1 MSEEQIYKIAQSVTE
16 SLIAARKVEIE
27 KSAVDQATKQA
38 SELISR
44 NKETTTQEII
54 ESVKN
59 LIPQTV
65 QNVISQEIPS
75 IIDRIIPEIESSVQE
90 SIKNIEDKISELSNK
105 IEEIA
110 ASSEAKN
117 QESNF
122 NYEIEDPNG
131 GLESSAY
138 MEIGFDSENFHVLA
152 LKNSKLFWLA
162 TEDCQTIES

>member
-1 MSEEQIYKIAQSVTE
+1 MNEGQIYKIAQSVTE

-27 KSAVDQATKQA
+27 KSAVDQAIKQA

-44 NKETTTQEII
+44 NKETTAQEII

-59 LIPQTV
+59 LVPQTV
-65 QNVISQEIPS
+65 QNVISQEIPA

-90 SIKNIEDKISELSNK
+90 SVKNIEDRISELSNR

-122 NYEIEDPNG
+122 NYEIEDPDG
-131 GLESSAY
+131 GQESSTF
-138 MEIGFDSENFHVLA
+138 MEIGFDSPNFHVLA
-152 LKNSKLFWLA
+152 VKDGRLFWLA